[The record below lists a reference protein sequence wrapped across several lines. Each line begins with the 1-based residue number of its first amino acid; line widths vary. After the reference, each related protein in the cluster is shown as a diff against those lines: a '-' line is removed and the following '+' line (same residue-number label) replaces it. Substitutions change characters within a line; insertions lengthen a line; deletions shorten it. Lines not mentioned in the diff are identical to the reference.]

1 MFYMS
6 DKQWKHF
13 LMHMGTPMRPWL
25 LPMEF
30 GCCSFCLKTIC
41 STCTQYTM
49 TNYIKCFSFW
59 LLKDHKPG
67 NNLEHL
73 QEKIQQPRTKNH
85 WSRKN
90 KSTEDTDMLL
100 KVFIY
105 LFYYW
110 IINLVFSFFLF
121 DCSFEQW
128 CSAMVSN
135 DRAERIFC
143 DCEHKVITFCRCL
156 KEWVYGIQYGIYM

>member
-13 LMHMGTPMRPWL
+13 LMGTPMRQWL

-67 NNLEHL
+67 NNLEHQ

-100 KVFIY
+100 KVFCY
-105 LFYYW
+105 LFLLLNYK
-110 IINLVFSFFLF
+110 FGFFFL
-121 DCSFEQW
+121 SFW
-128 CSAMVSN
+128 LLIWAMVQ
-135 DRAERIFC
+135 C
-143 DCEHKVITFCRCL
+143 YGL
-156 KEWVYGIQYGIYM
+156 KWQGRKNILWLWT